1 MSMLVNAEP
10 RALEVPGSKP
20 ADPIDIL
27 YIHIIIT
34 ARYVEIY

>member
-1 MSMLVNAEP
+1 MSMLVKAEP
-10 RALEVPGSKP
+10 QALEVAGSNP

-34 ARYVEIY
+34 ARYVGRY